1 MSTLRSTTTLS
12 GDSAPVPLYLTDETA
27 RPASGETLLAAAPAT
42 TAAPAPAPPPA
53 PAAAAADV
61 VIDAVVFIDPT
72 AAPGG
77 DGSADQPFT
86 SWAEVTFEPGTVY
99 LQRGGTTAQG
109 FAVTVDAS
117 AQAPILIG
125 SYGEGQARIEGGVAI
140 DGAAHV
146 AIDNVDL
153 RGGQAFGIAVMGDA
167 EHVTISNSTIHHG
180 LGGIYV
186 EGDAMAALTV
196 IGNTIHDND
205 TMGVWINGAL
215 AEADRPAVIAGNTV
229 YRQGES
235 GILVH
240 GSHVL
245 VDANLVVN
253 NGIAG
258 LTGTS
263 GIHVIAM
270 SAEDGTGRDIVISNN
285 TVAYQREAD
294 GFDGH
299 GIQLDTFATGNQVI
313 GNRVFGNDGPGIT
326 LYSASGN
333 VVAGNLLEGNA
344 VDPSGTRLGFA
355 AKAEI
360 FIGNSGVAP
369 GFSTDNLVTDN
380 VVTATTRDTI
390 AITLTAGA
398 EAGGNAVGGNTIH
411 LSEGTAGFAWSSLR
425 TQDADLWNA
434 LAEGGGEDLLTG
446 TPAGIAIALDPAM
459 LLTGHVANSTWFET
473 VAVTGPRRL
482 LATAD
487 RPDITG
493 GTFDDRLAGDAA
505 ANRITGAGGHDLLS
519 GGAGADTIS
528 GGAGGDILG
537 GGLGND
543 VLRAGAD
550 GDLVSGGAG
559 ADNLLGEGGDDQ
571 LAGGDGADRLTGGTG
586 NDILSGGTGA
596 DVFVFG
602 PGSGGD
608 LVLDFA
614 AGVDRLDLRGF
625 GFADSGGLAILQGDG
640 ATLVALGGDD
650 LVVLLG
656 VDAAALAQRDILI

>member
-1 MSTLRSTTTLS
+1 MSTVQATTPLPGAT
-12 GDSAPVPLYLTDETA
+12 AAVPLYLTDETIQAA
-27 RPASGETLLAAAPAT
+27 RGETLLASAGATAT
-42 TAAPAPAPPPA
+42 TAAPDPA
-53 PAAAAADV
+53 PAAAIA

-77 DGSADQPFT
+77 HGSADQPFS

-109 FAVTVDAS
+109 FAVSVDAT
-117 AQAPILIG
+117 AEAPILIG
-125 SYGEGQARIEGGVAI
+125 SYGEGQARIDGGVLI
-140 DGAAHV
+140 DGATHV

-153 RGGQAFGIAVMGDA
+153 RGGQGFGVAILGDA
-167 EHVTISNSTIHHG
+167 EHVTISNSVIHHG

-186 EGDAMAALTV
+186 EGDSMAALAV

-215 AEADRPAVIAGNTV
+215 AAADRPAVVAGNTV

-270 SAEDGTGRDIVISNN
+270 SADDGTGRDIVISNN

-344 VDPSGTRLGFA
+344 VDPSGTRLGFD

-369 GFSTDNLVTDN
+369 GFSTGNLVTDN
-380 VVTATTRDTI
+380 SVAATTRDTI
-390 AITLTAGA
+390 AISLSAGA
-398 EAGGNAVGGNTIH
+398 EEGGNAVGGNAVHIGA
-411 LSEGTAGFAWSSLR
+411 GTAGFAWSGLR
-425 TQDADLWNA
+425 TQDAALWNA
-434 LAEGGGEDLLTG
+434 LAEGAGEDLLTG
-446 TPAGIAIALDPAM
+446 TPPGIAIAIDPAM
-459 LLTGHVANSTWFET
+459 LATGHVANSTWFET
-473 VAVTGPRRL
+473 VAVSGPRRL
-482 LATAD
+482 LATAA
-487 RPDITG
+487 RPDVTG
-493 GTFDDRLAGDAA
+493 GSFDDRLAGDAA
-505 ANRITGAGGHDLLS
+505 ANRLTGAGGHDLLS
-519 GGAGADTIS
+519 GGAGADTIA
-528 GGAGGDILG
+528 GGAGSDILG

-543 VLRAGAD
+543 VLRGGAD
-550 GDLVSGGAG
+550 ADLISGGAG
-559 ADNLLGEGGDDQ
+559 GDNLLGEGGGDQ
-571 LAGGDGADRLTGGTG
+571 LAGGDGADRLTGGAG

-602 PGSGGD
+602 PGSGAD
-608 LVLDFA
+608 LVLDFV
-614 AGVDRLDLRGF
+614 AGVDRLDLRGYR
-625 GFADSGGLAILQGDG
+625 FAGLDAVGILQGDE
-640 ATLVALGGDD
+640 ATLLTLGGDD

-656 VDAAALAQRDILI
+656 VDALSLTARDILL